1 MFSSVNIEG
10 NFTTLKIDVLYN
22 LRLADITWTFSA
34 NTRFSILCGKIPENP
49 WASKS
54 DGEDEFNLLGA
65 IKSDVSQYIYFCVQ
79 VIYS

>member
-34 NTRFSILCGKIPENP
+34 NTRFSILCDKIPENP
-49 WASKS
+49 CASKS
-54 DGEDEFNLLGA
+54 EDEFNLLGA
-65 IKSDVSQYIYFCVQ
+65 IKSNVSQYIYFCVQ